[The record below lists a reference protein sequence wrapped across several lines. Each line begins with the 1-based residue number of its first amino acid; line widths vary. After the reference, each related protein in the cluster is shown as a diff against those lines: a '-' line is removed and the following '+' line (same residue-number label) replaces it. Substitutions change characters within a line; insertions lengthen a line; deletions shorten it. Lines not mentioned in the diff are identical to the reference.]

1 MKIFAGFTSVILYII
16 SLYFIVGSFS
26 IEYNEARIFPQVIG
40 VILVILTTLYL
51 LRNIKTDEPLKGNII
66 RVIGVG
72 ILAILYIIF
81 TPLVGYFITTP
92 IIIFLIMHYLGMR
105 DLKILVLNPIIS
117 TILIYLVFV
126 KFFKIPVP

>member
-1 MKIFAGFTSVILYII
+1 MKIFIVFTSVILYII

-26 IEYNEARIFPQVIG
+26 IEYSQARIFPQVIG
-40 VILVILTTLYL
+40 VILIILTTMYL
-51 LRNIKTDEPLKGNII
+51 LRNIKTNAPLKGNII

-81 TPLVGYFITTP
+81 TPIVGYFVTTP
-92 IIIFLIMHYLGMR
+92 IIIFLIMYYLGMR
-105 DLKILVLNPIIS
+105 DIKILILNPIIS